1 MELLLLRFY
10 TSIKKKIQIYIPF
23 LISVSILFYLY
34 SKNDILR
41 LFNLLEDSSK
51 IILTIAASISILLG
65 LAIAFRYSFF
75 SFLLSIK
82 PFPRYLTSIKSYFL
96 ASTVNVV
103 LPSKLGDLSKGLIC
117 SRIDSIKYPISL
129 HIFTLY
135 EKISDLFSLIFLGL
149 SFGSYYL
156 FFNYR
161 NEYIKNSFL
170 LKSNIPLLIL
180 FALLIIFLFI
190 LQSPLHSRFIQHN
203 YINNLPSKLLDIIKF
218 SQSLSWGKYIL
229 FLATSLFIWLIHL
242 FQICLFAYAIGMN
255 IISFKYIFLV
265 IISILVGLLPISFA
279 GIGTRDAAL
288 LYFLAPYF
296 GEEKCLLL
304 GILLTSRYIIPA
316 IFGLFFTYDLFRI
329 RTSQQ

>member
-1 MELLLLRFY
+1 TANMELLLLRFY

-180 FALLIIFLFI
+180 FALLI
-190 LQSPLHSRFIQHN
+190 
-203 YINNLPSKLLDIIKF
+203 
-218 SQSLSWGKYIL
+218 
-229 FLATSLFIWLIHL
+229 
-242 FQICLFAYAIGMN
+242 
-255 IISFKYIFLV
+255 
-265 IISILVGLLPISFA
+265 
-279 GIGTRDAAL
+279 
-288 LYFLAPYF
+288 
-296 GEEKCLLL
+296 
-304 GILLTSRYIIPA
+304 
-316 IFGLFFTYDLFRI
+316 
-329 RTSQQ
+329 